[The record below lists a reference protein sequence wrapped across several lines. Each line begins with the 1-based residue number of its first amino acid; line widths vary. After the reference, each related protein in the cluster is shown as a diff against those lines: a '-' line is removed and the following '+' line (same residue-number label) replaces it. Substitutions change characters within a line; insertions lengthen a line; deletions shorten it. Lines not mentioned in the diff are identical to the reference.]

1 MRRLLLMA
9 VSITITAA
17 AREWRSAD
25 GAKSIEAE
33 FGGVKDERVLLK
45 LPDGKSSVLALSA
58 LSQADRDFVK
68 LAQVALVGAQT
79 LGAQT
84 FEIQTPVDGGYIARM
99 GTQIT
104 GPKGPWTFSGETFFL
119 PKGTL
124 TLERGDKLES
134 RLLYYAGNRTYQPIE
149 ADASVIRAFDL
160 TLDDAVNAEL
170 RIHMIAGADP
180 LKLAPL
186 VAEPL
191 IDLVSTRGI
200 ALPIGKGYFIT
211 ETDLLEN
218 AKTLVLHED
227 GKDIPAK
234 VIKTEPKLGLAIIS
248 CEYEVEPARLLPR
261 QPAQIGQSIFALSIP
276 LTSTRKNLA
285 PPTLTR
291 GIISK
296 AGSGSTFEHD
306 ASIDDDAIGGF
317 VLSDKWEPLGVFF
330 RSASRV
336 EGQRT
341 SRSTVHAHRARAS
354 PARLPPHAGL
364 LGEALHRRRE
374 RQSQAHVRHPQPA
387 LRQPRQRSQGSHRP
401 PPQKHRP
408 RRHHAR
414 SEARCPRAE
423 NRPHRYRH
431 TAARRRSRTVQPQR
445 LRPPPQQSLPLLQRR
460 QSLPRHRWQALQN
473 LRRLTGAR
481 AFQPAAAT
489 STPHAA
495 DHSPLARQSR
505 KHTLPV

>member
-1 MRRLLLMA
+1 MA

-306 ASIDDDAIGGF
+306 ASIDEDAIGGF
-317 VLSDKWEPLGVFF
+317 ILSDKWEPLGVFF

-341 SRSTVHAHRARAS
+341 SRSTSTTEPVTAKLDS
-354 PARLPPHAGL
+354 
-364 LGEALHRRRE
+364 LHM
-374 RQSQAHVRHPQPA
+374 
-387 LRQPRQRSQGSHRP
+387 
-401 PPQKHRP
+401 
-408 RRHHAR
+408 
-414 SEARCPRAE
+414 
-423 NRPHRYRH
+423 
-431 TAARRRSRTVQPQR
+431 
-445 LRPPPQQSLPLLQRR
+445 
-460 QSLPRHRWQALQN
+460 QALEKLFIEGEKDKAKRMSGIPS
-473 LRRLTGAR
+473 LRSGSLGNEAKEVIDLLRKSTALVVTTHEVKRAAPAPKTAPTATGTPL
-481 AFQPAAAT
+481 PAGGAAQF
-489 STPHAA
+489 SLSGSGLRHNNRCRYFNAA
-495 DHSPLARQSR
+495 KACPATDGKPC
-505 KHTLPV
+505 KICGG